1 MSRHGSILLALGL
14 VLAIV
19 PLAVADV
26 FLMTRNYNLEP
37 VPDLQADF
45 GPDLPDVG
53 VVAVL
58 RLASPEDACTP
69 FTFTD
74 VSQPWV
80 ALISRHQQLQLSL
93 NCTFDIK
100 VAHAAEAGAV
110 AAIVYDDVYESL
122 IVMSKPP
129 FHPDPPIPS
138 VFVTQKAGVLMRE
151 LMQLEEIQVR
161 ITPDASLAFISMLMS
176 ALLAV
181 LSLTVIFFT
190 FALMRTWSMWLAG

>member
-129 FHPDPPIPS
+129 FHLDPPIPS

-161 ITPDASLAFISMLMS
+161 ITPACIK
-176 ALLAV
+176 
-181 LSLTVIFFT
+181 
-190 FALMRTWSMWLAG
+190 GGE

>member
-1 MSRHGSILLALGL
+1 MKATRILSAQAGMSRHGSILLALGL

-26 FLMTRNYNLEP
+26 FLMVREYHTGARTITRNYNLEP

-110 AAIVYDDVYESL
+110 AAIVSG
-122 IVMSKPP
+122 
-129 FHPDPPIPS
+129 
-138 VFVTQKAGVLMRE
+138 QGAG
-151 LMQLEEIQVR
+151 
-161 ITPDASLAFISMLMS
+161 PAASLA
-176 ALLAV
+176 
-181 LSLTVIFFT
+181 
-190 FALMRTWSMWLAG
+190 AGG